1 MNDSFAVLIVD
12 DIPEQQRLLQD
23 MLSGRGLNV
32 AAVSSGEE
40 ALARLARQ
48 HVDLL
53 LTDLIM
59 PRMDGMELLAQVRLR
74 HPQVE
79 IIMLTS
85 FADVRS
91 AVEAMRQGAFSYF
104 RKGGDPRELL
114 AEIAKVQELVLL
126 RHNTSV
132 SSDKEEPPFDVTV
145 PIKTLSDV
153 RIEAETQHI
162 LSVLRA
168 TNGNR
173 THAARILGISYRQLC
188 NRLNSLDI

>member
-1 MNDSFAVLIVD
+1 MSDSFAALIVD
-12 DIPEQQRLLQD
+12 DIPEQQRVLQD
-23 MLSGRGLNV
+23 MLHGRGLNV
-32 AAVSSGEE
+32 AAVSGGEE

-48 HVDLL
+48 QFDLVL
-53 LTDLIM
+53 ADLIM
-59 PRMDGMELLAQVRLR
+59 PRMDGMELLAQIRLR
-74 HPQVE
+74 HPGVE
-79 IIMLTS
+79 VIMLTS

-114 AEIAKVQELVLL
+114 AEIAKVQELVRL
-126 RHNTSV
+126 RKNSGCA
-132 SSDKEEPPFDVTV
+132 DEPAP
-145 PIKTLSDV
+145 PLSEQSGIKTLSDV

-168 TNGNR
+168 TNDNR

-188 NRLNSLDI
+188 NRLKDLNI